1 MLYMAK
7 KALSGAGGIGGLI
20 AAKARRCGGSESI
33 CVADIF
39 YGVEYAIVLTEDTGL
54 SAKSRCTRSSPS
66 PDDAAVPRKR
76 MI

>member
-1 MLYMAK
+1 MAK

-39 YGVEYAIVLTEDTGL
+39 YGVEYAIVLTEDT
-54 SAKSRCTRSSPS
+54 SRLLKK
-66 PDDAAVPRKR
+66 AVF
-76 MI
+76 